1 MGVDMVVVSG
11 RIGANNNRGG
21 IESDCWGN
29 SGKWLTDI
37 TDVSTIILL
46 LIRLLQEISNMLVN
60 KVAKGTVL
68 CAMLFVE

>member
-21 IESDCWGN
+21 IESDCWGI

-46 LIRLLQEISNMLVN
+46 LIRLRLQEIGNMLVN
-60 KVAKGTVL
+60 KVAKGTVM
-68 CAMLFVE
+68 CNVVC

>member
-29 SGKWLTDI
+29 SGKCLTDI

-46 LIRLLQEISNMLVN
+46 LIRLLQEIGNMLVN

>member
-46 LIRLLQEISNMLVN
+46 LIRLRLQEICNMLVN
-60 KVAKGTVL
+60 KVAKGTVM
-68 CAMLFVE
+68 CNVVC